1 MRCATSVSQF
11 GEKDD
16 TLYTFTVTQS
26 VSKSKSAIAHAAVEI
41 QEL

>member
-1 MRCATSVSQF
+1 MSCATLVSQF

-26 VSKSKSAIAHAAVEI
+26 VSKSK
-41 QEL
+41 